1 MYVSG
6 FRIQGNVAKVFIGT
20 CQMSRIW
27 TGSDQEEDRG
37 SEVEKH
43 GAYIEKVLWF
53 CLKNEM

>member
-1 MYVSG
+1 
-6 FRIQGNVAKVFIGT
+6 
-20 CQMSRIW
+20 MSRIW
-27 TGSDQEEDRG
+27 TGSDQEEDRD